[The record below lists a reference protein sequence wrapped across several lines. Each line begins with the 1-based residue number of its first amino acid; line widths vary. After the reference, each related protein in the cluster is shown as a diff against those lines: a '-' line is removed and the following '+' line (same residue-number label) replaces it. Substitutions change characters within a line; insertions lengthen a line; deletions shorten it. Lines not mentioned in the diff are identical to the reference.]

1 MRTRMTLM
9 LPLLLLL
16 ASAAFG
22 SPVPMFHPVEL
33 GIGGGASVPAS
44 DAKDALK
51 SGWHAS
57 GIVRLNL
64 PMMPFGL
71 QGNFSYHH
79 FTLDQQN
86 VGFAG
91 TGRILAGTADARFGL
106 PIPGPIKPYLLA
118 GVGTYNIKADPD
130 QAGAT
135 ASKSSTKF
143 GINGGG
149 GVTIHFPGLPVNAFV
164 EGKIENIYTDQGLNS
179 AVTQDF
185 KTQIIPV
192 TFGIFLF

>member
-1 MRTRMTLM
+1 MRSRA
-9 LPLLLLL
+9 LLLTLPFLL
-16 ASAAFG
+16 AAGVASAQL
-22 SPVPMFHPVEL
+22 PVKPFQI
-33 GIGGGASVPAS
+33 GFGGGASIPVS
-44 DAKDALK
+44 DAKDAFK
-51 SGWHAS
+51 KGWHGS
-57 GIVRLNL
+57 GIVRLNI

-79 FTLDQQN
+79 FTLDKQN
-86 VGFAG
+86 VGFG
-91 TGRILAGTADARFGL
+91 GSGRILSGIADARFSL

-130 QAGAT
+130 SAGF
-135 ASKSSTKF
+135 SSESTTKF

-149 GVTIHFPGLPVNAFV
+149 GVNISIPGLPIHAFL
-164 EGKIENIYTDQGLNS
+164 EGKVENIYTDQGLNT

>member
-1 MRTRMTLM
+1 MRSRALLLTLLFLLPAGAAVASP
-9 LPLLLLL
+9 LPL
-16 ASAAFG
+16 
-22 SPVPMFHPVEL
+22 HPVEI
-33 GIGGGASVPAS
+33 GIGGGASVPVG
-44 DAKDALK
+44 DAKDAFK

-57 GIVRLNL
+57 GIIRLNL

-71 QGNFSYHH
+71 QGNFSYNR
-79 FTLDQQN
+79 FKLDEQN

-91 TGRILAGTADARFGL
+91 SGRILSGIADARFKL
-106 PIPGPIKPYLLA
+106 PIPGPIQPYLLA

-130 QAGAT
+130 QSGAPAAGST
-135 ASKSSTKF
+135 TKF

-149 GVTIHFPGLPVNAFV
+149 GVGISFPGLPVHAFV
-164 EGKIENIYTDQGLNS
+164 EGKVENIYTDQGLNT